1 MSSNKH
7 ERQGA
12 AKMEAAKRIG
22 KRTLTLSF
30 AMLRADALFE
40 KFEEEMGHLASSS
53 ETEDEHRAEAVEAT
67 KRMENTHFTRTDAL
81 MLVQLGT
88 LYAVVEK

>member
-1 MSSNKH
+1 
-7 ERQGA
+7 
-12 AKMEAAKRIG
+12 
-22 KRTLTLSF
+22 
-30 AMLRADALFE
+30 MLRADALFE